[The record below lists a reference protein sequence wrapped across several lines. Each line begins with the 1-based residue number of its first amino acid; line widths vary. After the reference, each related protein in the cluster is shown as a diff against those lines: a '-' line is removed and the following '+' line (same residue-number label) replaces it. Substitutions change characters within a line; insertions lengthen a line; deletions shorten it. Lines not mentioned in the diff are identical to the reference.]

1 MPYFVDF
8 VDGCCAA
15 ETLTITEPSIS
26 SLCVPDG
33 RWSQAKQLTLVMEE
47 LAELRVGDGALTH
60 LHSFVLAGL
69 PKLEVL
75 FVGDGS
81 LCVFDVQTMI
91 RWSAVAC

>member
-8 VDGCCAA
+8 VDACSAA
-15 ETLTITEPSIS
+15 EMLTITEPSVS
-26 SLCVPDG
+26 SLCIPDG
-33 RWSQAKQLTLVMEE
+33 RWNQAKQLTLVMEE
-47 LAELRVGDGALTH
+47 LTELRVGDGALIH

-81 LCVFDVQTMI
+81 LCVFDVQVMI
-91 RWSAVAC
+91 RWRIIA

>member
-8 VDGCCAA
+8 VDGCSAV

-47 LAELRVGDGALTH
+47 LTELRIGNGALTH
-60 LHSFVLAGL
+60 LHSFVLAAL
-69 PKLEVL
+69 PKLDVL

-81 LCVFDVQTMI
+81 LCVFDVQRMI
-91 RWSAVAC
+91 RWSAGAR